1 MRTCLICI
9 TILQAD
15 VDLVSTE
22 VHEGELAS
30 PVNCPRFMSMAA
42 DVTHHLLVLAHANDE
57 HLATELH

>member
-1 MRTCLICI
+1 
-9 TILQAD
+9 LQAD